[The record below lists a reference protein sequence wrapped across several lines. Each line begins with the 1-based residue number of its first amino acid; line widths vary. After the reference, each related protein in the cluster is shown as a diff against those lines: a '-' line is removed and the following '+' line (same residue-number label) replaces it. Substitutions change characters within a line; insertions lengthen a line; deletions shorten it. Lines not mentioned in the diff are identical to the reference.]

1 MRPAT
6 KPPAPP
12 STTTSLEDE
21 PRQIAIL
28 GEIAD
33 VVLNVGGVDRDG
45 GAGGLI
51 RGGEAHLLEQALQD
65 RVQTPGADIL
75 DRTVDLLGKA
85 GDLLDR
91 LGEEIEL
98 NPFGLQQRLVLSDEA
113 RLRLSQNTA
122 QIGAVEAFQL
132 DPDWEP
138 ALQLG

>member
-91 LGEEIEL
+91 LGAGGCGAC
-98 NPFGLQQRLVLSDEA
+98 PAG
-113 RLRLSQNTA
+113 RLRPE
-122 QIGAVEAFQL
+122 GAAHYGGAEHRHL
-132 DPDWEP
+132 RR
-138 ALQLG
+138 L